1 VGGGSDGRDDG
12 ISGRGGSDV
21 RTLHG
26 QRGGDKKR

>member
-1 VGGGSDGRDDG
+1 VGGGAGGRDDG

-26 QRGGDKKR
+26 QRSSDKKR